1 MMKENINS
9 FSFRRVG
16 LLVKRDVGENWKV
29 LSYSIGLGVGLFLY
43 LMYSSLFYTNG
54 GEHTRIVETDVLA
67 AKLLVFANFYFFYV
81 ASMMM
86 MRGMS
91 MRKDRLNFLMIPAW
105 NNEKF
110 LSRSLYMVL
119 HSWIVVIMSVVL
131 ADVFQMLLFPLIGYS
146 QGGFGSFQQSLL
158 PALCREIVS
167 FNFFCHS
174 QWGEWG
180 SLFFVSMMLCA
191 HSLFVLGGNYWRNN
205 AYLKTLGVALLLIV
219 GGAYLAFL
227 IATNTPKE
235 LYHSIMWTHY
245 SIYILVCSC
254 FLFAWTILNWYWA
267 YRLFCRSQVVEPKRF
282 SL

>member
-54 GEHTRIVETDVLA
+54 GERIVETDVLA
-67 AKLLVFANFYFFYV
+67 SRLLVFVNFYFFYV

-86 MRGMS
+86 MSGMS

-119 HSWIVVIMSVVL
+119 HSWIVVIVSVVL

-167 FNFFCHS
+167 FNSFCHS

-205 AYLKTLGVALLLIV
+205 VYLKTLGVVLLLIV
-219 GGAYLAFL
+219 GGAF
-227 IATNTPKE
+227 I
-235 LYHSIMWTHY
+235 LYMIFPESAPSWYVVLMRDY
-245 SIYILVCSC
+245 YDEFILVCAVL
-254 FLFAWTILNWYWA
+254 LFMWTILNWYGA
-267 YRLFCRSQVVEPKRF
+267 YRLFCRSQVVEPKRI

>member
-54 GEHTRIVETDVLA
+54 GERIVETDVLA
-67 AKLLVFANFYFFYV
+67 SRLLVFANFYFFYV

-119 HSWIVVIMSVVL
+119 HSWIVVIVSVVL

-167 FNFFCHS
+167 FNSFCHS

-205 AYLKTLGVALLLIV
+205 AHLKTLGVVLLLIV
-219 GGAYLAFL
+219 GGAF
-227 IATNTPKE
+227 I
-235 LYHSIMWTHY
+235 LYKIFPESAPSWYVVLMRDY
-245 SIYILVCSC
+245 YDEFILVCAVL
-254 FLFAWTILNWYWA
+254 LFMWTILNWYGA

>member
-54 GEHTRIVETDVLA
+54 GERIVETDVLA
-67 AKLLVFANFYFFYV
+67 SRLLFFVNFYFFYV

-86 MRGMS
+86 MSGMS
-91 MRKDRLNFLMIPAW
+91 MRKERLNFLMIPAW

-119 HSWIVVIMSVVL
+119 HSWIVVIVSVVL

-167 FNFFCHS
+167 FNSFCHS

-205 AYLKTLGVALLLIV
+205 AYLKTLGVVLLLIV
-219 GGAYLAFL
+219 GGAF
-227 IATNTPKE
+227 I
-235 LYHSIMWTHY
+235 LYMIFPESAPSWYVVLMRDY
-245 SIYILVCSC
+245 YDEFILVCAVL
-254 FLFAWTILNWYWA
+254 LFMWTILNWYGA
-267 YRLFCRSQVVEPKRF
+267 YRLFCRSQVVEPKRI

>member
-54 GEHTRIVETDVLA
+54 GERIVETDVLA
-67 AKLLVFANFYFFYV
+67 SRLLVFVNFYFFYV

-86 MRGMS
+86 MSGMS

-119 HSWIVVIMSVVL
+119 HSWIVVIVSVVL

-167 FNFFCHS
+167 FNSFCHS

-205 AYLKTLGVALLLIV
+205 VYLKTLGVVLLLIV
-219 GGAYLAFL
+219 GGAF
-227 IATNTPKE
+227 I
-235 LYHSIMWTHY
+235 LYMFFPASAPSWYVVLMRDY
-245 SIYILVCSC
+245 YDEFILVCAVL
-254 FLFAWTILNWYWA
+254 LFMWTILNWYGA
-267 YRLFCRSQVVEPKRF
+267 YRLFCRSQVVEPKRI